1 MTPEDERDYTQ
12 IERDLQEEY
21 IPWDSDLTTGEVEAE
36 DESSDR

>member
-21 IPWDSDLTTGEVEAE
+21 IPWDPDLTSPDSLDDPE
-36 DESSDR
+36 